1 MARDEIPQILSLPL
15 QERGPALCAAHEN
28 QWYER
33 KAFAADPKVIAKAI
47 VGMANAEGGTLVIGI
62 RDRAVENSADA
73 IKKIN
78 ALRQVPLNMIAPP
91 LATDIQ
97 EIPVTTREGQPSTL
111 LIFTIPPS
119 NSAHKTHDGKAFLR
133 AGDSTIELTQSQWEE
148 LFYERSPQAY
158 EAERVDLDISDL
170 NDELLEEFRTRIGST
185 QDAEGLLRTRGLV
198 TRDGALTIAGT
209 LLFARHPEALF
220 PQAHIRVL
228 RYLEDDPG
236 YGERQNL
243 FAEGDRRIEG
253 PLVHQLREAL
263 SLINQW
269 IPRRQALNADGTFG
283 PHTPS
288 IPQSVWQEAVVNAVT
303 HRSYSAAGDHIRVSI
318 FPHRIEVSSPGR
330 FPGLINPH
338 NVDTPLDIVRY
349 ARNPRIARVLA
360 DFNITQELGEGIRRM
375 VYDMRHAG
383 LNDPNFRQNAGG
395 VRVIMDASAR
405 LSEELL
411 RQLPPQA
418 GDIVMLLRHSGA
430 LGTGEITDRLGI
442 ARPTALRSLN
452 ALRDHGIVERVG
464 KSPTDPRAVWCIS
477 GTENRS

>member
-15 QERGPALCAAHEN
+15 EERGPALCAAQEN
-28 QWYER
+28 QWFER
-33 KAFAADPKVIAKAI
+33 KAFAVDPKAVAKAI

-62 RDRAVENSADA
+62 RERRIEKSTHSTD
-73 IKKIN
+73 KIN
-78 ALRQVPLNMIAPP
+78 ALRQVPLNRIAPP
-91 LATDIQ
+91 LFT
-97 EIPVTTREGQPSTL
+97 EIHELPVLTEDGESSTL

-119 NSAHKTHDGKAFLR
+119 NSAHKTSDGKGFLR

-158 EAERVDLDISDL
+158 EAERVDLDIADL
-170 NDELLEEFRTRIGST
+170 NPELLEEFRARIGSHH
-185 QDAEGLLRTRGLV
+185 DAEGLLRTRGLI
-198 TRDGALTIAGT
+198 TRDGALTIAGA
-209 LLFARHPEALF
+209 LLFGQHPEALF

-243 FAEGDRRIEG
+243 AANGDIRIEG
-253 PLVHQLREAL
+253 PLVYQLRKAL
-263 SLINQW
+263 ALIDQW
-269 IPRRQALNADGTFG
+269 MPRRQVLNADGTFG
-283 PHTPS
+283 PSVPS

-330 FPGLINPH
+330 FPGLINPQ
-338 NVDTPLDIVRY
+338 NVDSPLDIVRY

-418 GDIVMLLRHSGA
+418 GDIVMLLRHSGP